1 MTVSELV
8 TSYGYYAVFFGAL
21 FEGEAILILAGFAA
35 HRGMLDLRYVIAIA
49 FVASTLGD
57 QIFFHLGRLYG
68 VAILDRFPLL
78 RARVPAVQKMLDK
91 YHTMLIPAV
100 RFLYGLRIA
109 GPMII
114 GISSVSSARF
124 ALLNMLGAL
133 VWAVAIALAGYYF
146 GALLDLLLN
155 DIKHIEEAILLG
167 ILLAG
172 CVIWLW
178 RRSKDK
184 KRFP

>member
-21 FEGEAILILAGFAA
+21 LEGETILIFAGFAA
-35 HRGMLDLRYVIAIA
+35 HRGMLDLRFVITIA

-68 VAILDRFPLL
+68 VAILSRFPVL
-78 RARVPAVQKMLDK
+78 RARVPAVQQMLNK

-109 GPMII
+109 GPVVI
-114 GISSVSSARF
+114 GISGVSSARF
-124 ALLNMLGAL
+124 ALLNMIGAL
-133 VWAVAIALAGYYF
+133 VWAVTIALAGYYF
-146 GALLDLLLN
+146 GALLELLLN
-155 DIKHIEEAILLG
+155 DIKHFEEAILLG

-184 KRFP
+184 K

>member
-1 MTVSELV
+1 MTVSELI

-21 FEGEAILILAGFAA
+21 LEGETILIFAGFAA
-35 HRGMLDLRYVIAIA
+35 HRGMLDISYVIAIA

-68 VAILDRFPLL
+68 VAILNRFPVL
-78 RARVPAVQKMLDK
+78 RARVPAVQCMLDR
-91 YHTMLIPAV
+91 YHTLLIPAV

-109 GPMII
+109 GPIII
-114 GISSVSSARF
+114 GISGVSTARF

-133 VWAVAIALAGYYF
+133 VWAVVIALAGYYF
-146 GALLDLLLN
+146 GALLEMLLK
-155 DIKHIEEAILLG
+155 DIKHIEEGILLG

-172 CVIWLW
+172 SGLWLW
-178 RRSKDK
+178 RRSKIRK
-184 KRFP
+184 

>member
-21 FEGEAILILAGFAA
+21 LEGETILVFAGFAA
-35 HRGMLDLRYVIAIA
+35 HRGMLDLNYVIAIA

-68 VAILDRFPLL
+68 MAILDRLPVL
-78 RARVPAVQKMLDK
+78 RARVPAVQQMLDK
-91 YHTMLIPAV
+91 YHTALIPAV

-109 GPMII
+109 GPIII
-114 GISSVSSARF
+114 GISGVSSARF

-133 VWAVAIALAGYYF
+133 VWAVIIALAGYYF
-146 GALLDLLLN
+146 GALLELLLK
-155 DIKHIEEAILLG
+155 DIKHFEEAILVG

-178 RRSKDK
+178 RRYKSK
-184 KRFP
+184 R